1 MGYISNTAPP
11 GWVPKSKERMMQRA
25 YSSTG
30 NHSKTMGGEDVG
42 GNQMTQDFAT
52 S

>member
-1 MGYISNTAPP
+1 
-11 GWVPKSKERMMQRA
+11 MMQRA

-52 S
+52 SEQKERMAST